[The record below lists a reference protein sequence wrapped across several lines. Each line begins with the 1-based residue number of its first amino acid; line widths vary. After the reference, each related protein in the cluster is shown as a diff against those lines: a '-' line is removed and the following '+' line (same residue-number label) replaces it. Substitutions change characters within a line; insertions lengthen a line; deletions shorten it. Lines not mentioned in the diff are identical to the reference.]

1 MLIQLVYL
9 LLVAT
14 LFLGYKRLS
23 WGAAA
28 MLAVRTTVPPVARVG
43 GVSLNTAAIAI
54 MTILC
59 LYDMFRN
66 RNGQRQWL
74 EIKNRCGYPIYRLMI
89 PLLLLGSI
97 GSVVPFG
104 FQFKAWLQFIIT
116 ELLPFFIVLISIK
129 NSKDFKIITGTF
141 TVSYIII
148 GIYGLMTYIW
158 KMNPLFMLFA
168 IQFDFDPDA
177 IYTGDGS
184 DKLRGG
190 MTSSASGNL
199 SGPLP
204 WGQYSLVSL
213 FIAMYLPVVKKKWI
227 RYLLIAIA
235 ALNCFFC
242 SKRSVILPMIL
253 ILSYYVW
260 SNKLL
265 STKRIVLSF
274 VLIIISL
281 GSISQIESTSGLWA
295 NVSSSVMFW
304 DDKYAEQHDIG
315 GSSKEMR
322 ASQFEEAVR
331 MIAPAPIQGL
341 GYDFPSYYGS
351 KKGSHPIMHG
361 FESIIFRELVSSG
374 IAGLFLWFLF
384 FRKTIAFTRGYKNR
398 KMATAI
404 HLMYILSLLLTGN
417 QSSFHIYMIMVG
429 LMYRYKQ
436 LKRINTRLMLKQ

>member
-1 MLIQLVYL
+1 MLIQLVYILLIVTL
-9 LLVAT
+9 LLG
-14 LFLGYKRLS
+14 LKRLS

-28 MLAVRTTVPPVARVG
+28 MLAIRTVVPPVARIG
-43 GVSLNTAAIAI
+43 GVSLNTAIIAV

-59 LYDMFRN
+59 LYDMFGQK
-66 RNGQRQWL
+66 NGQMQWR
-74 EIKNRCGYPIYRLMI
+74 EIKNRCGFPIYRLMI
-89 PLLLLGSI
+89 PLLLLGTI
-97 GSVVPFG
+97 GAVVPFG
-104 FQFKAWLQFIIT
+104 YQFKSWLQFIIT
-116 ELLPFFIVLISIK
+116 ELLPFYIILVSIK
-129 NSKDFKIITGTF
+129 DSKDFKIITGTF
-141 TVSYIII
+141 AISYIVI
-148 GIYGLMTYIW
+148 GIYGLMTYVW

-168 IQFDFDPDA
+168 LQFDFDPDA

-204 WGQYSLVSL
+204 WGQCSLVSL

-253 ILSYYVW
+253 MLGYYVW

-265 STKRIVLSF
+265 SLKRVMASLVIL
-274 VLIIISL
+274 LMSL
-281 GSISQIESTSGLWA
+281 GAISQLESTSGLWA
-295 NVSSSVMFW
+295 NVSSSIMFW
-304 DDKYAEQHDIG
+304 DDIYAEQNDIG

-322 ASQFEEAVR
+322 ASQLEEAVR

-341 GYDFPSYYGS
+341 GYEFPSYYGS
-351 KKGSHPIMHG
+351 KNGSHPIMHG
-361 FESIIFRELVSSG
+361 FESIIFRVLVSSG
-374 IAGLFLWFLF
+374 IVGLLLWFLF
-384 FRKTIAFTRGYKNR
+384 FRKTIAFTRDYENR
-398 KMATAI
+398 KMVTAI
-404 HLMYILSLLLTGN
+404 HLLYILSLLLTGN
-417 QSSFHIYMIMVG
+417 QASFYIYMIMVG

-436 LKRINTRLMLKQ
+436 LSDFKIQ